1 MILLIFLA
9 ALIGSILIGLPI
21 CFALLFS
28 GVCMMFGL
36 NGFNSMILSMNLFS
50 GADSFSMM
58 AVPFFVLAGEF
69 MNRGG
74 ITKRIVNFANSLVGH
89 VRGGLGYVSII
100 AILLFASMVGS
111 AVASTA
117 ALGAIL
123 IPMMVKAGYNRDR
136 STGLIAAGNILSPI
150 MPPSVPMI
158 IFGVQAGV
166 SVTKLFMGGIAPA
179 VYMSLALCVIWF
191 FVAKRDNLPT
201 APRQTKRQIL
211 HSIRDGL
218 WALLLPLFI
227 LVGLR
232 SGKFTAT
239 EAGVICV
246 VYAMIVGM
254 FVYRE
259 LKPRDVLDCLISA
272 AKSSSVIMFLAAA
285 AMVSSWVMT
294 VANIPAIVTN
304 ILTPFIAHP
313 TVLMLVICLLVLL
326 ALPLRYLAQSSSL
339 SDRVFRHPL
348 AGAAVTFILMWSMIF
363 LPSYTMGG
371 IGAGRLLNVVWMTF
385 ILGLAVTEFLLFGW
399 LERILGVCLTPAI
412 RQLEKAGK
420 CLPLVCAAMLVC
432 MACIGSHTVKE
443 GQDNHFATT
452 LEAAYELAD
461 GEAARFAK
469 VLDEREA
476 VLTDTDQPDVV
487 IRPLTEEERP
497 WLLFY
502 TDVAPGPDLWGLT
515 PYYSKN
521 SVTIADYNN

>member
-28 GVCMMFGL
+28 GVCMMFGM

-201 APRQTKRQIL
+201 APRQTKRQVL

-227 LVGLR
+227 LIGLR

-326 ALPLRYLAQSSSL
+326 VGTSMDVTPTIMILTPVLLPAIKQAGIDPAYFGV
-339 SDRVFRHPL
+339 VFIM
-348 AGAAVTFILMWSMIF
+348 VTV
-363 LPSYTMGG
+363 MGLLTPPVG
-371 IGAGRLLNVVWMTF
+371 TVLNVACGAGKINMERIVKAVWP
-385 ILGLAVTEFLLFGW
+385 FLLA
-399 LERILGVCLTPAI
+399 EAIILLLMVLFPA
-412 RQLEKAGK
+412 
-420 CLPLVCAAMLVC
+420 LV
-432 MACIGSHTVKE
+432 
-443 GQDNHFATT
+443 
-452 LEAAYELAD
+452 
-461 GEAARFAK
+461 
-469 VLDEREA
+469 
-476 VLTDTDQPDVV
+476 
-487 IRPLTEEERP
+487 
-497 WLLFY
+497 
-502 TDVAPGPDLWGLT
+502 
-515 PYYSKN
+515 
-521 SVTIADYNN
+521 SVPMNFFVGG